1 MRLIEK
7 IVAFVFLV
15 MVILNIPSVVLFT
28 YSSTVSAY
36 LSYLMIF
43 SGFTLTIFGISFFP
57 PLLKSWYLV
66 CILFFLFTLLNYD
79 GAIAPW
85 IIQVSK
91 YTALLFGS
99 YRAIMVLRNRDMY
112 WMFVI
117 GGIFIFLDA
126 FYFHWN
132 ISMNEAIYGNG
143 RTGRYAGLYINA
155 NSAGAAMLFGLLVSY
170 KEIGYYKTLGLL
182 VCSLAGLLSLSR
194 SFMLTLLI
202 YLILS
207 IRLSPKYIVYTL
219 LFGVFVRFLTPFTDL
234 IDLRVD
240 RVELLLSFI
249 QHGTVSSSLFSG
261 DSRSSLLLDYLD
273 LVIDNLFV
281 GNGFDS
287 FRSGEMVSAGLGVHN
302 TYAMVL
308 GEGGVFPFMLFMAFL
323 GYLFVK
329 SISNFDFQSVK
340 FKTMLLVLIQFMI
353 SHTFFEIPFRILLF
367 SFLIF
372 TLKNERNGTQITN

>member
-36 LSYLMIF
+36 LSFLMIF
-43 SGFTLTIFGISFFP
+43 LGFTLTIFGVSLFP

-112 WMFVI
+112 WMFLI
-117 GGIFIFLDA
+117 GGIFVFLDA

-170 KEIGYYKTLGLL
+170 KENGYYKTMGLL

-207 IRLSPKYIVYTL
+207 IRLRPKYIVYTL

-249 QHGTVSSSLFSG
+249 QHGTVSTSLVSG
-261 DSRSSLLLDYLD
+261 DSRSSLLLDYSD
-273 LVIDNLFV
+273 LIIDNLFV

-287 FRSGEMVSAGLGVHN
+287 FRSGEMVSTGLGVHN

-329 SISNFDFQSVK
+329 SVSNFDFQSVK
-340 FKTMLLVLIQFMI
+340 FKTIILVLIQFMI

-372 TLKNERNGTQITN
+372 TLKDVRNGTQITN